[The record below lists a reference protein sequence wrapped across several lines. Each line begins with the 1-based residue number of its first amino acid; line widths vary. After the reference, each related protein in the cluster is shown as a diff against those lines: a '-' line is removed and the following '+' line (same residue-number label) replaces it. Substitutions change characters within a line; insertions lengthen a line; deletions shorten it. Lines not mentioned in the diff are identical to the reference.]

1 VDRGAP
7 HPGAVLYLGP
17 APIPAALKAAIES
30 AAPAVGLV
38 QATALDDAAAAAAVA
53 DTTPLLLVADPL
65 THALEM
71 EALRRGVQE
80 CLDLAEVDAMSLH
93 RALERAGARAGAR
106 TGAAAGSA
114 ATESE
119 QQFRALAENVPVL
132 VWMDDADHNLI
143 YQNPVADAFS
153 GRTIDQESGRG
164 WFEGIHPDD
173 VGPLDE
179 LYRDTVAKPGFYQR
193 MLRLRRAD
201 GVYRWMLEIGVPRLA
216 PDGALLGFLGVDV
229 DVTEL
234 KEASARLEQAESRY
248 RHFIE
253 QSTEGIWRFELD
265 APMPVTLPESEQVRL
280 LLDGSY
286 LAECNVAMAAM
297 YGYDRPEEMVGK
309 YLRDLAAPDIPAME
323 DVLRR
328 FIRSGY
334 RLTNVETHE
343 RDRHGHSKLFLNNL
357 VGVIENGAMVRSWGM
372 QQDIT
377 ERRVLEEETRQVRKM
392 ETAGRLAGGIAHDFN
407 NLLTA
412 ILGTT
417 EILLSELPAGA
428 TARTD
433 VEEIKRAA
441 GRAANLTRQLLAFG
455 RRQVLK
461 PRVLD
466 LNQLVQGVETMLRRV
481 IGEHIT
487 LVTKT
492 DPALWR
498 VRADP
503 GQVEQVLLNLCVNAR
518 DAMPTG
524 GTLTVETANIAFGG
538 ATHGPETIMP
548 PGRYVLI
555 SVSDSGVGM
564 EPDTLNHVFEPFF
577 TTKEQGKGTGLGL
590 ATVYGIVKQ
599 SGGFIYADSKLGE
612 GSRFRIYLPRVAE
625 TLDLPDPGGSE
636 AAPARAEGT
645 LLLVEDEEAVRRL
658 TKRMLESVGYQ
669 VLEAARGSEAL
680 ALAESWTGKIDLV
693 VTDVIMPGMSGQEL
707 STRLRA
713 ARPWLKI
720 LYISGY
726 TDDAILQHGT
736 LLPNTSFL
744 HKPFTQHELA
754 RRVREII
761 GH

>member
-1 VDRGAP
+1 MAFP
-7 HPGAVLYLGP
+7 LGLVP
-17 APIPAALKAAIES
+17 APDIDDPAARI
-30 AAPAVGLV
+30 
-38 QATALDDAAAAAAVA
+38 ALAELPSV
-53 DTTPLLLVADPL
+53 LLIANPL
-65 THALEM
+65 TRALEL
-71 EALRRGVQE
+71 EALRRGALE
-80 CLDLAEVDAMSLH
+80 CLDLSEVDATSIS
-93 RALERAGARAGAR
+93 RATERANARAWAR
-106 TGAAAGSA
+106 REVVRPADRESSDAQ
-114 ATESE
+114 ESE

-143 YQNPVADAFS
+143 YQNPFADTFS
-153 GRTIDQESGRG
+153 GRTIDQESGRA

-173 VGPLDE
+173 VGALDE

-201 GVYRWMLEIGVPRLA
+201 GVYRWMLEIGVPRLGT
-216 PDGALLGFLGVDV
+216 DGTLLGFIGVDV

-234 KEASARLEQAESRY
+234 KEASARLEQAEARY

-253 QSTEGIWRFELD
+253 QSTEGIWRFELES
-265 APMPVTLPESEQVRL
+265 PMPVSVSETQQIQIF
-280 LLDGSY
+280 LDGSY
-286 LAECNVAMAAM
+286 LAECNVAMAGM
-297 YGYDRPEEMVGK
+297 YGYDRPEEMVGRR
-309 YLRDLAAPDIPAME
+309 LREFAAPDVAAME
-323 DVLRR
+323 EVLRR

-334 RLTNVETHE
+334 RLINAETHE
-343 RDRHGHSKLFLNNL
+343 RDRHGRSKLFLNNM
-357 VGVIENGAMVRSWGM
+357 VGVIENGAMVRCWGM

-377 ERRVLEEETRQVRKM
+377 ERRQLEEETRQVRKM

-417 EILLSELPAGA
+417 EILLSELPPGA

-441 GRAANLTRQLLAFG
+441 SRAANLTRQLLAFG

-466 LNQLVQGVETMLRRV
+466 LNQLVQGVETMLRRL

-487 LVTKT
+487 LETRT

-503 GQVEQVLLNLCVNAR
+503 GQLEQVLLNLCVNAR

-524 GTLTVETANIAFGG
+524 GTVTIETTNLEFGG
-538 ATHGPETIMP
+538 SAHGPEAIMP
-548 PGRYVLI
+548 PGRYVLV
-555 SVSDSGVGM
+555 SVTDTGVGM
-564 EPDTLNHVFEPFF
+564 APETLHHVFEPFF
-577 TTKEQGKGTGLGL
+577 TTKEHGKGTGLGL

-599 SGGFIYADSKLGE
+599 SGGFIYADSRPGE
-612 GSRFRIYLPRVAE
+612 GTRFRIYLPRVAE
-625 TLDLPDPGGSE
+625 TLDLPDSSGTE

-658 TKRMLESVGYQ
+658 TRRMLEGVGYR
-669 VLEAARGSEAL
+669 VLEASQGTEAL
-680 ALAESWTGKIDLV
+680 DLAAGWQGKIDLV
-693 VTDVIMPGMSGQEL
+693 ITDVIMPGMSGQEL
-707 STRLRA
+707 SARLRA
-713 ARPWLKI
+713 RWPGLKI
-720 LYISGY
+720 LYVSGY

-754 RRVREII
+754 RRVRDIV